1 MWPGSSPTS
10 VVNGAAGMI
19 IAALVVA
26 ALYFGRDL
34 LMPLAFAGLLGFV
47 LAPLV
52 RRLELWGIPN
62 AISVAVV
69 MTLLVVGLLAAGTV
83 AGRQVTQLLEELPT
97 HEANLR
103 VKARYVHSLVGGGG
117 IWQRAADTLRTL
129 EEEVRDPQTDKP
141 IKIEVAHGSN
151 DTLSSVLEYTRQSV
165 PSLLTA
171 ALVLLL
177 TIFVLLQYR
186 DLRDRA
192 VRLMGTEE
200 MGRSVQAFD
209 DAGSDLAHY
218 LLLQSGVNLSFGVF
232 VSTCLW
238 AIGVP
243 SPLLWGAVTAA
254 LRFVPYVGV
263 LISAAL
269 PMALAAM
276 IDPGWWKLVLTAS
289 VFIVGDPLLGQIV
302 EPLLFGHQTR
312 LSPLAILIG
321 ISFWTLL
328 WGGIGLVLA
337 VPLTLAIV
345 VLGQHLPRLEFLRV
359 LLGNEPALEP
369 HEHLYHQFLASEA
382 NVAAKEADSWITDHS
397 FGSYLDEVAVPALR
411 AASDDQ
417 KRGVLNREQVAELN
431 VTLQEFIE
439 LIKESL
445 EYKHEHLS
453 ATDTHDS
460 RSARS
465 EVSALVLA
473 GRGTLD
479 ATAAQLIAEVIRL
492 DLGLVVRCP
501 SLGGLTGIGAA
512 AEAEPRERPDIVAF
526 VSVGAVTSAQLRLLL
541 HRLRLAFPT
550 SQIIVGYWDGD
561 DAQDVAEEGRIRYAE
576 SATSLLDLVTRTADE
591 IFHKENGKPS
601 NGGVTRRL
609 EVVAP

>member
-1 MWPGSSPTS
+1 M
-10 VVNGAAGMI
+10 VNGAAGMI
-19 IAALVVA
+19 IAALVIA

-34 LMPLAFAGLLGFV
+34 LMPLALAGLLGFV

-52 RRLELWGIPN
+52 RRLELWGLPN
-62 AISVAVV
+62 AVSVAVV
-69 MTLLVVGLLAAGTV
+69 MVLLVSGLLAVGTV

-103 VKARYVHSLVGGGG
+103 VKVRYVHAFVGGGG
-117 IWQRAADTLRTL
+117 IWQRAADTLRSL

-141 IKIEVAHGSN
+141 LKIEVAQGSQ
-151 DTLSSVLEYTRQSV
+151 DTLSSVFEYTRQSV

-192 VRLMGTEE
+192 VRLMGTDE

-218 LLLQSGVNLSFGVF
+218 LLLQSIVNVSFGVF

-243 SPLLWGAVTAA
+243 SPLLWGALTAA
-254 LRFVPYVGV
+254 LRFIPYIGV
-263 LISAAL
+263 FISAAF

-276 IDPGWWKLVLTAS
+276 IDPGWGRLGLTAA
-289 VFIVGDPLLGQIV
+289 VFILGDPLVGQIV

-328 WGGIGLVLA
+328 WGPIGLVVA
-337 VPLTLAIV
+337 VPLTLAIA

-369 HEHLYHQFLASEA
+369 HEHLYHQFLAGEA
-382 NVAAKEADSWITDHS
+382 SVAAKEAEPWIADRR
-397 FGSYLDEVAVPALR
+397 FGSYLDEVAIPALR
-411 AASDDQ
+411 AASGDQ
-417 KRGVLNREQVAELN
+417 KRGVLSREQVAELKE
-431 VTLQEFIE
+431 TLKEFIE
-439 LIKESL
+439 LIGESL
-445 EYKHEHLS
+445 EFKREYLAAKD
-453 ATDTHDS
+453 AQ
-460 RSARS
+460 RS
-465 EVSALVLA
+465 EVNALIIA
-473 GRGTLD
+473 GRGAPD
-479 ATAAQLIAEVIRL
+479 ATAAQLIANVITL
-492 DLGLVVRCP
+492 DLGITARCP

-512 AEAEPRERPDIVAF
+512 AEAEPGKPPDIVALI
-526 VSVGAVTSAQLRLLL
+526 SVGAVTSAQLRLLL
-541 HRLRLAFPT
+541 HRLGSTFPT
-550 SQIIVGYWDGD
+550 SQIIVGHWDGND
-561 DAQDVAEEGRIRYAE
+561 TRPAAEDVRIHYADA
-576 SATSLLDLVTRTADE
+576 ATSLLDLVTRTADE
-591 IFHKENGKPS
+591 ISHKENGKPG
-601 NGGVTRRL
+601 NGGSTRRL